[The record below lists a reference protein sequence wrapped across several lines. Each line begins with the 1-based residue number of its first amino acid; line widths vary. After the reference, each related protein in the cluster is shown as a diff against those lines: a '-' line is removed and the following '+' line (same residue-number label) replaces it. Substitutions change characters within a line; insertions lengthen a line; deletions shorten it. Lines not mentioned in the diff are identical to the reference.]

1 MNEVINKLS
10 RWYGAEF
17 IVKDNIVLANKINAN
32 FNGESLQQIMELI
45 SLCSDIEYK
54 IKGKQIIISSKK

>member
-1 MNEVINKLS
+1 MKRMRLVS
-10 RWYGAEF
+10 R
-17 IVKDNIVLANKINAN
+17 NKINAN